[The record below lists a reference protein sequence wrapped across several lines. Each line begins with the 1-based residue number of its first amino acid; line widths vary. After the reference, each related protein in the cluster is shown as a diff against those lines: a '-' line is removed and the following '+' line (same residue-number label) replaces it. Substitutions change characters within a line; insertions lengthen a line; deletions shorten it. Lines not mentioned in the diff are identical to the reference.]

1 MNKFE
6 LIGLQRLM
14 EIASE
19 MEEMSYES
27 SMQITANTRPTV
39 AVCMGQVFEHMY
51 YDQARERF
59 TNKIEEF
66 MALVFIEAFHLST
79 ILI

>member
-1 MNKFE
+1 M
-6 LIGLQRLM
+6 M

-27 SMQITANTRPTV
+27 SMEITPNTRSIV
-39 AVCMGQVFEHMY
+39 AVCMGQVFDHMY

-59 TNKIEEF
+59 TSKIEEF
-66 MALVFIEAFHLST
+66 ITSVFTLKFIPFPLP
-79 ILI
+79 LPFP